1 MTRLWLRIAIATV
14 AIVATLVVAVDTF
27 VIRPAAD
34 ESARAAAT
42 AAATEATLV
51 AQLVRR
57 GEVPPGTAIVR
68 MGRAE
73 AEAASGSAPI
83 GDGRFVQVPLRD
95 QGTIVEALWRGLLLV
110 IGTAALAGAGWALW
124 IGAFALFIAFATL
137 YPNAVMMFDVL
148 AKWAALILLR
158 PCRRKLRRSST
169 SLASSTDSEQR
180 WLSRCYRRPNS
191 SASWR
196 TIYAAH

>member
-57 GEVPPGTAIVR
+57 GEVPPGVPQSVTDASCRCHFEI
-68 MGRAE
+68 RAQSSRRSGE
-73 AEAASGSAPI
+73 ACSSSSEQLPWPVQ
-83 GDGRFVQVPLRD
+83 DGRYGLEQCEPVTL
-95 QGTIVEALWRGLLLV
+95 GASVERC
-110 IGTAALAGAGWALW
+110 
-124 IGAFALFIAFATL
+124 
-137 YPNAVMMFDVL
+137 